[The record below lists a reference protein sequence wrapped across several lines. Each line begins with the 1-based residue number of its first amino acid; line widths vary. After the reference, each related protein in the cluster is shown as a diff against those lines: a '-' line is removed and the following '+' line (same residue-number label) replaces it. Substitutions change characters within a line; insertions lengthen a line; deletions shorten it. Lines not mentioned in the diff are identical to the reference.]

1 MQPDRRFVLLA
12 PLALG
17 ACSGIPGLGPP
28 ANVYDLSPKS
38 TFAATLPTVEWQL
51 IVEEPT
57 ASGGLDSPRIALKPN
72 AYELRYFA
80 TSRWTARAPVMVQT
94 LMVESFENTRKIVAV
109 GRETVGLRSD
119 YNLKTD
125 LREFQAEYIEDTAV
139 PTIRVAMRARLV
151 RQPRQDIVAN
161 RAFEATVKAAD
172 GNFMSVLAAF
182 DDALN
187 KVLKGVV
194 EWTLTAVPAERPNR
208 RRNEG
213 A

>member
-38 TFAATLPTVEWQL
+38 TFASDLPTVEWQL

-72 AYELRYFA
+72 PYELRYFA
-80 TSRWTARAPVMVQT
+80 ESRWSARAPVMVQT
-94 LMVESFENTRKIVAV
+94 LMVESFENTKKIVAV

-125 LREFQAEYIEDTAV
+125 LREFQAEYFDNALV
-139 PTIRVAMRARLV
+139 PTIRVGMRARLV

-161 RAFEATVKAAD
+161 RAFDAVAPAAD
-172 GNFMSVLAAF
+172 GNFLSVLAAF

-187 KVLKGVV
+187 KVLKGIV
-194 EWTLTAVPAERPNR
+194 EWTLTAVPPERPGR
-208 RRNEG
+208 RREG
-213 A
+213 V

>member
-17 ACSGIPGLGPP
+17 ACGNLPGFGPP
-28 ANVYDLSPKS
+28 DNVYDLSPKS
-38 TFAATLPTVEWQL
+38 TFAPTLPTVEWQL
-51 IVEEPT
+51 VVEEPI

-72 AYELRYFA
+72 PYELRYFA

-94 LMVESFENTRKIVAV
+94 LLVESFENSRKIVAV

-125 LREFQAEYIEDTAV
+125 LREFQAEYFDNATI
-139 PTIRVAMRARLV
+139 PTVRVSVRSRLV

-161 RAFEATVKAAD
+161 RSFEAAVMASD
-172 GNFMSVLAAF
+172 GSFTSVLAAF

-187 KVLKGVV
+187 RVLKGIV
-194 EWTLTAVPAERPNR
+194 EWTLTAVPPERPSR
-208 RRNEG
+208 RTTP
-213 A
+213 AA

>member
-17 ACSGIPGLGPP
+17 ACGGLPGFGPP
-28 ANVYDLSPKS
+28 DNVYDLSPKS
-38 TFAATLPTVEWQL
+38 TFTPSLPTVEWQL
-51 IVEEPT
+51 VVEEPT

-125 LREFQAEYIEDTAV
+125 LREFQAEYFDSATK
-139 PTIRVAMRARLV
+139 PTVRVSMRARLV

-161 RAFEATVKAAD
+161 RAFESAVMAAD
-172 GNFMSVLAAF
+172 ANFNSVLAAF

-187 KVLKGVV
+187 RVLKGIV
-194 EWTLTAVPAERPNR
+194 EWTLTSVPPERPGR
-208 RRNEG
+208 RTTP
-213 A
+213 AA

>member
-1 MQPDRRFVLLA
+1 MQPDRRFLLLG

-28 ANVYDLSPKS
+28 SNVYDLSPKS
-38 TFAATLPTVEWQL
+38 TFAGNLPTVEWQL

-72 AYELRYFA
+72 AYEVRYFA
-80 TSRWTARAPVMVQT
+80 ESRWTARAPVMVQT
-94 LMVESFENTRKIVAV
+94 LMVESFENSKKIVAV

-125 LREFQAEYIEDTAV
+125 LREFQAEYIEDTMV
-139 PTIRVAMRARLV
+139 PTIRVGIRARLV

-161 RAFEATVKAAD
+161 RAFEAAVKAAD
-172 GNFMSVLAAF
+172 ANFSSALVAF

-194 EWTLTAVPAERPNR
+194 EWTLTSVPPERPGR
-208 RRNEG
+208 RRSEG

>member
-1 MQPDRRFVLLA
+1 MQPDRRFLLLA

-28 ANVYDLSPKS
+28 SNVYDLSPKS
-38 TFAATLPTVEWQL
+38 TFAPDLPTVEWQL

-72 AYELRYFA
+72 AYEVRYFA
-80 TSRWTARAPVMVQT
+80 ESRWTARAPVMVQT
-94 LMVESFENTRKIVAV
+94 LMVESFENSKKIVAV

-125 LREFQAEYIEDTAV
+125 LREFQAEYIEDAMV
-139 PTIRVAMRARLV
+139 PTIRVGIRARLV

-161 RAFEATVKAAD
+161 RAFEAVVKAAD
-172 GNFMSVLAAF
+172 ANFSSALAAF

-194 EWTLTAVPAERPNR
+194 EWTLTSVPPERPGR
-208 RRNEG
+208 RRGDG

>member
-1 MQPDRRFVLLA
+1 MQPDRRFLLLA
-12 PLALG
+12 PLALA

-38 TFAATLPTVEWQL
+38 TFSPDLPRVEWQL
-51 IVEEPT
+51 IVEEPI
-57 ASGGLDSPRIALKPN
+57 ASGGLDSPRIALKPS

-80 TSRWTARAPVMVQT
+80 ESRWTARAPTMVQT
-94 LMVESFENTRKIVAV
+94 LMVESFENSRRIVAV

-125 LREFQAEYIEDTAV
+125 LREFQAEYLDDPMV
-139 PTIRVAMRARLV
+139 PTINVSIRARLI
-151 RQPRQDIVAN
+151 RQPRQDIVGN
-161 RAFEATVKAAD
+161 RAFTASVKAAD
-172 GNFMSVLAAF
+172 GNFNSVLAAF

-194 EWTLTAVPAERPNR
+194 EWTLTLVPPERPGR
-208 RRNEG
+208 RREG

>member
-1 MQPDRRFVLLA
+1 MQLDRRFVLLA

-17 ACSGIPGLGPP
+17 ACAGLPGLGPP
-28 ANVYDLSPKS
+28 ANVYELSPKS
-38 TFAATLPTVEWQL
+38 TFAPNLPTVEWQL
-51 IVEEPT
+51 IVEEPA

-80 TSRWTARAPVMVQT
+80 ESRWSARAPVMVQT
-94 LMVESFENTRKIVAV
+94 LMVESFENSRKIVAV

-125 LREFQAEYIEDTAV
+125 LREFHAEYIEDPVV
-139 PTIRVAMRARLV
+139 PTVRVGIRARLV

-161 RAFEATVKAAD
+161 RAFEAVVKAKD
-172 GNFMSVLAAF
+172 GNFTSVLEAF

-187 KVLKGVV
+187 KVLKGIV
-194 EWTLTAVPAERPNR
+194 EWTLTAVPPERPGR
-208 RRNEG
+208 RRSEG
-213 A
+213 V